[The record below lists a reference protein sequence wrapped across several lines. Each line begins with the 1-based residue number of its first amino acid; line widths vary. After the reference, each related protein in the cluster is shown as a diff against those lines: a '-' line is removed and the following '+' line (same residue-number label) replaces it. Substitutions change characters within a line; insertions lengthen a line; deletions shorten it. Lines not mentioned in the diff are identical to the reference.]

1 MCLFTPVLDINF
13 VQTHIYPLIDLR
25 QRWDSNPRS
34 LSALSYVVNHWI
46 AMPVAPVLRSF
57 VGVYSGRMALSMSL
71 MTHSQPAPALLY
83 QHVKE
88 PGDCTV
94 ATRVHSSIPYG
105 EIGSPYCVGTDGLEP
120 PLILARSLP
129 GAPFAGCSSQV
140 KQRTSQLAAYVI
152 FAYGSLHS
160 VISVNSCLT
169 KNPLLTQIS
178 TLAGCVLIKNFRS

>member
-1 MCLFTPVLDINF
+1 
-13 VQTHIYPLIDLR
+13 
-25 QRWDSNPRS
+25 
-34 LSALSYVVNHWI
+34 
-46 AMPVAPVLRSF
+46 MPVAPVLRSF

-178 TLAGCVLIKNFRS
+178 TLAGCVLIKNFRSKQKSEFNINK